1 MNRIVRPVLHLPY
14 PRGPAL
20 ASVQDLRDRGALI
33 KVRIAQPRDVA
44 DSLRSQGKA
53 VADAVEAMAMID
65 TGASITAI
73 DQGLATRIGL
83 VQTGIAPVA
92 GVTGV
97 QDQPIYA
104 AQIML
109 DQPSVALDPWKMIGS
124 PLNIQNF
131 DVLLGRDFL
140 QELTLVYDGSSGNF
154 KLSPGS
160 GAGTQGGGASPFVKW
175 LGGAMGVGGV
185 AAAVGFLT
193 KIF

>member
-1 MNRIVRPVLHLPY
+1 MNRLHLPFR
-14 PRGPAL
+14 PGL
-20 ASVQDLRDRGALI
+20 VLGSVQELRDHGALI

-44 DSLRSQGKA
+44 DSLRAQGKA
-53 VADAVEAMAMID
+53 VADAVDAMAMID

-83 VQTGIAPVA
+83 VQTGVAPVA

-104 AQIML
+104 AQVML

-154 KLSPGS
+154 QLSPGS
-160 GAGTQGGGASPFVKW
+160 VAGAQGGGSSSFVKW